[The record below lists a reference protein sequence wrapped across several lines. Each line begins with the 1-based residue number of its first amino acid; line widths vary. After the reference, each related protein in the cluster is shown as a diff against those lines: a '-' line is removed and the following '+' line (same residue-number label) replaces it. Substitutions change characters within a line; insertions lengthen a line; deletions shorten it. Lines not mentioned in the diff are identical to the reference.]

1 MSGPLVGLL
10 LSRVRVEEKLLID
23 ALDRRS
29 VAYRTIDDRELAFE
43 LAAPRSG
50 PFADVDVVLE
60 RCLSFSHASYALRVL
75 NSWGVPTVNTAAV
88 VDTCGDKLL
97 TTNALLRHG
106 VPTPRTLL
114 AFTPESALAAIET
127 IGYPCVLKP
136 IVGSWGRLLARINDR
151 DAAEAILEHKET
163 LGGYQ
168 HGIFY
173 IQELVRKPGRDIR
186 AFVVG
191 DRTIAAIYR
200 HSAHWITNTAR
211 GASTSNCPV
220 TPQLDAICLAAA
232 CAVGGGVLAIDVVE
246 SEAGLLV
253 IEVNATMEFRN
264 SIAPT
269 GVDIPGALIDYTV
282 AAARD
287 GLPTVPMQAVAVP
300 EHAASGAAMAIA
312 DRAQALAPGISGRA

>member
-10 LSRVRVEEKLLID
+10 LSRVRVEEKLLIE
-23 ALDRRS
+23 AMDRRA

-50 PFADVDVVLE
+50 PFAGVDVVLE

-75 NSWGVPTVNTAAV
+75 DSWGLPTVNTAAV

-136 IVGSWGRLLARINDR
+136 VVGSWGRLLARVNDR

-191 DRTIAAIYR
+191 ERTIAAIYR
-200 HSAHWITNTAR
+200 HSEHWITNTAR
-211 GASTSNCPV
+211 GASASNCPV
-220 TPQLDAICLAAA
+220 TPQLDGICMAAA
-232 CAVGGGVLAIDVVE
+232 RAVGGGLLAIDVVE
-246 SEAGLLV
+246 SEHGLQV

-269 GVDIPGALIDYTV
+269 GVDIPGAIIDYTV
-282 AAARD
+282 AAARGGQDIAALQSSRPPDYSAESQGIAAD
-287 GLPTVPMQAVAVP
+287 GTRVAATNV
-300 EHAASGAAMAIA
+300 A
-312 DRAQALAPGISGRA
+312 GRA